1 MGARNQEA
9 PQTKESTGSI
19 SRRDAIVGGAA
30 ALISACFGTG
40 CASTRPGSEAD
51 TASRHILG
59 KGVEDT
65 RAKSPLEIKQS
76 QIGNGVSLDADGNV
90 TVFVRPIRPTT
101 KDLVLA
107 MRTASGELVVTDMQ
121 KVDIWSNEVKKKLD
135 QAGQTNV
142 VVDLN
147 GHVYGVSARQE
158 LKIRDVDPCPREM
171 PKIPSFKN

>member
-1 MGARNQEA
+1 MNTRNQNA
-9 PQTKESTGSI
+9 SKPTDNSGSM
-19 SRRDAIVGGAA
+19 SRRDAILGGAA

-40 CASTRPGSEAD
+40 CASTRQGSEAD
-51 TASRHILG
+51 TASRQILG

-65 RAKSPLEIKQS
+65 RAKSPLELKQT
-76 QIGNGVSLDADGNV
+76 QIGNGVSLDAHGNV

-101 KDLVLA
+101 QDLVLV
-107 MRTASGELVVTDMQ
+107 MRTASGDLVVTDMK
-121 KVDIWSNEVKKKLD
+121 KVDIWSNEVKQKLE
-135 QAGQTNV
+135 QVGQTNV

-158 LKIRDVDPCPREM
+158 LKIRDVGPCPREM